1 MESYLGIKLR
11 DEIIACY
18 RIGKKNLNNSR
29 AILLKLS
36 NNHIKQ
42 EIYNTKKK
50 LKGSGIIIK
59 EDLTENR
66 LRMME
71 AAIDKTTLRSVWSYE
86 GTVYALKNG
95 KRFAIRGDSD
105 LLGL

>member
-1 MESYLGIKLR
+1 MESHLGIKLR

-18 RIGKKNLNNSR
+18 RTGKKNRNNSR
-29 AILLKLS
+29 AILLKLT

-42 EIYNTKKK
+42 EIYNTK

-66 LRMME
+66 LRLME
-71 AAIDKTTLRSVWSYE
+71 AAIDKTTLRSVWSYQ
-86 GTVYALKNG
+86 GTVHVLKNG

-105 LLGL
+105 LLSL